1 MMKHL
6 NIFAA
11 LVVAV
16 LCFASCELKNELLG
30 GSSYSDM
37 GKLELE
43 VSLKKPVSKAV
54 ASVETSNFPVVITGL
69 SEGITNVRKEY
80 ASASEMPATITL
92 PVGEYKVSAHTPG
105 ELLKNMS
112 APYYD
117 GSSNMV
123 ITKGI
128 TTSADVV
135 CKAANSRIS
144 MNYGEDFLA
153 TFSSWTITID
163 DGTSSVLSYTEA
175 DKAPA
180 DVYWLFEVEKVEA
193 ITVNVRGVTADGNT
207 ISDRRV
213 FRKSDATENYED
225 VSDFFGGGDAFEI
238 NMGTVVSP
246 TGDVTGITVK
256 TYVTFENYEDAVEIP
271 VYDDEEGGGSEPGGG
286 TGEEPV
292 IELPADFSYSA
303 STGEGKPA
311 SADAWLKTP
320 AGLKSAVVKIETTS
334 AAFEATLQEVDMG
347 GNLLEGVELVNNT
360 GIDDLFAG
368 VGLEDRS
375 PKPGVTEY
383 KFPVGAFFMFLDM
396 FPGVHKF
403 NITLTDNND
412 KTVSDVLTIT
422 ITE

>member
-1 MMKHL
+1 MMKHIR
-6 NIFAA
+6 IFAA
-11 LVVAV
+11 LVAAV

-30 GSSYSDM
+30 SSSYSDM

-43 VSLKKPVSKAV
+43 VSLKKPVSKAA

-92 PVGEYKVSAHTPG
+92 PVGEYKVEAHTPG
-105 ELLKNMS
+105 ELLKNMA
-112 APYYD
+112 APYYK
-117 GSSNMV
+117 GSNNMV
-123 ITKGI
+123 ITKNI
-128 TTSADVV
+128 TTSAQVV

-144 MNYGEDFLA
+144 LKYGEDFLL

-163 DGTSSVLSYTEA
+163 DGASSVLSYTDA
-175 DKAPA
+175 DKNPA
-180 DVYWLFEVEKVEA
+180 DVYWLFEEGKVEVV
-193 ITVNVRGVTADGNT
+193 TVNVRAVTTDGNT

-225 VSDFFGGGDAFEI
+225 VSNFFGGGDALEI

-246 TGDVTGITVK
+246 TGEVTGITVN
-256 TYVTFENYEDAVEIP
+256 TFITFDNYEDSVEIP
-271 VYDDEEGGGSEPGGG
+271 VYDDEEGGSEPGGG
-286 TGEEPV
+286 TGEDPV

-311 SADAWLKTP
+311 SADAWLRTP
-320 AGLKSAVVKIETTS
+320 AGLKSAIVRIETTS
-334 AAFEATLQEVDMG
+334 AEFEATLQEVDMG
-347 GNLLEGVELVNNT
+347 GNLLEGVELVNNA

>member
-43 VSLKKPVSKAV
+43 VSLKKPVSKAET
-54 ASVETSNFPVVITGL
+54 SVETSNFPVVITGL

-92 PVGEYKVSAHTPG
+92 PVGEYKVAAHTPG
-105 ELLKNMS
+105 ELQKNMS
-112 APYYD
+112 APYYE

-128 TTSADVV
+128 TTSANVV

-144 MNYGEDFLA
+144 MKYGEDFLA
-153 TFSSWTITID
+153 TFTSWTITID

-180 DVYWLFEVEKVEA
+180 DVYWLFEPEKVEA

-213 FRKSDATENYED
+213 FRKSDASENYED

-271 VYDDEEGGGSEPGGG
+271 VYDDEEGGGSEPGGE
-286 TGEEPV
+286 TGEDPV

-303 STGEGKPA
+303 STGEGKPE

-334 AAFEATLQEVDMG
+334 DAFEATLQEVDMG
-347 GNLLEGVELVNNT
+347 GNLLDGVELVNNA